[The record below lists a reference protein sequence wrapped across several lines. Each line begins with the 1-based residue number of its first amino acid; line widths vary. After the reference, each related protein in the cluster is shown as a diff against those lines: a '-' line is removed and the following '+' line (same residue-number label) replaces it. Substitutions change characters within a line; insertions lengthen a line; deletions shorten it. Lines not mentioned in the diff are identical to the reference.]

1 MDRITVNLI
10 NEPDLNLAIIGA
22 RTCYDSFS
30 PDNTKEKDLNLLHNL
45 KKLEHLSIFEHTV
58 FTFAINGISRLC
70 LQELTRHR
78 IASYSVQSTRY
89 TLKKLFKKIEDVENE
104 ISIRDFVKHFCVVP
118 EFENTELEFIY
129 IKQTYEQLKT
139 IEELSRLGYKNDEL
153 KYFLPESF
161 RTELIWTINLRSL
174 MNFIKLRYSSKA
186 HFEIR
191 HLAQLVLDCILEYDM
206 EIYNLLITQDDKIK
220 KLLVYCIK
228 CGKMFNTFENVKEIR
243 CPNCESKECEIL
255 EKF

>member
-1 MDRITVNLI
+1 MDRIAVNLI

-22 RTCYDSFS
+22 RTCYNSFN
-30 PDNTKEKDLNLLHNL
+30 PENTKEKDLKLLHKL
-45 KKLEHLSIFEHTV
+45 KKLEHSSIFEHVV
-58 FTFAINGISRLC
+58 FTFAINGISRAC

-89 TLKKLFKKIEDVENE
+89 TLKKLFRKLEDVEVNLSVKE
-104 ISIRDFVKHFCVVP
+104 FVKYFCVIP

-129 IKQTYEQLKT
+129 IKQTYEVLKN
-139 IEELSRLGYKNDEL
+139 IQELSALGYKNDEL

-161 RTELIWTINLRSL
+161 RTELIWTINMRSL

-191 HLAQLVLDCILEYDM
+191 HLAQLILDRILEYDI
-206 EIYNLLITQDDKIK
+206 EIYNLLITQDDKVK
-220 KLLVYCIK
+220 KLLVYCID
-228 CGKMFNTFENVKEIR
+228 CGKMFNTFEGMKVK
-243 CPNCESKECEIL
+243 CPACNSKNCEIL
-255 EKF
+255 ERF